1 MSRLLAPRHSEKS
14 LARRCKTPAR
24 HGRTRPFRRRHAGAY
39 SDGMSVLIA
48 VLPYL
53 IGLSLF
59 AVVATLFTG
68 LVSMTKGGEFNARYG
83 NKLMRL
89 RVILQAL
96 TIALFLTYVLLTQV
110 S

>member
-1 MSRLLAPRHSEKS
+1 MTILL
-14 LARRCKTPAR
+14 T
-24 HGRTRPFRRRHAGAY
+24 
-39 SDGMSVLIA
+39 

-68 LVSMTKGGEFNARYG
+68 LFSMSKGGEFNKRYG

-89 RVILQAL
+89 RIILQAV
-96 TIALFLTYVLLTQV
+96 TIALFMTYMLLTQM

>member
-1 MSRLLAPRHSEKS
+1 MAILL
-14 LARRCKTPAR
+14 
-24 HGRTRPFRRRHAGAY
+24 
-39 SDGMSVLIA
+39 A

-59 AVVATLFTG
+59 AVLATLFTG
-68 LVSMTKGGEFNARYG
+68 LISMSKGGEFNKRYG

-89 RVILQAL
+89 RVILQAV
-96 TIALFLTYVLLTQV
+96 TIALFMAYMVLTQM

>member
-1 MSRLLAPRHSEKS
+1 MDILV
-14 LARRCKTPAR
+14 T
-24 HGRTRPFRRRHAGAY
+24 
-39 SDGMSVLIA
+39 

-53 IGLSLF
+53 IGLCLL

-68 LVSMTKGGEFNARYG
+68 LVSMTKGGDFNKRYG

-89 RVILQAL
+89 RVILQAV
-96 TIALFLTYVLLTQV
+96 TIALFMAYILLTQF

>member
-1 MSRLLAPRHSEKS
+1 MNILV
-14 LARRCKTPAR
+14 T
-24 HGRTRPFRRRHAGAY
+24 
-39 SDGMSVLIA
+39 

-53 IGLSLF
+53 IGLSLL

-68 LVSMTKGGEFNARYG
+68 LVSMTKGGDFNKRYG

-89 RVILQAL
+89 RVVLQAV
-96 TIALFLTYVLLTQV
+96 TIALFMAYILLTQV